1 MGRAP
6 CCDKAN
12 VKRGPWSPEEDFALK
27 NYVERHGTGGNWI
40 SLPQKAVFL
49 LFCGFYLKKNGSRV
63 SVNQARNLSKARTN
77 VWSVIA
83 SQLQGRT
90 DNDVKNYWNTKLK
103 KKILAGKITL
113 NGEKMLTSNN
123 HLQPSSSSSLAMHN
137 ASQNDNKCFSSYLIQ
152 NSTTVPMSMNV
163 NVGSSRLLPNS
174 VKLTFPGLVDSPE
187 FSVASANNPNV
198 SSSSSS
204 DVPSLPIPLAVPLDN
219 NYSSWWS
226 GNGSDEDDRFLWS
239 LDLVLPMIFS
249 MAFVFKKEPVVQLLQ
264 ALLIILF
271 LRIS

>member
-40 SLPQKAVFL
+40 SLPQKAGEFSKFL
-49 LFCGFYLKKNGSRV
+49 R
-63 SVNQARNLSKARTN
+63 Q
-77 VWSVIA
+77 WSVIA

-226 GNGSDEDDRFLWS
+226 GNGSDEDDRFFMEFGFGSSYDLFNGFCFQERTSGAAAPS
-239 LDLVLPMIFS
+239 LANYPIF
-249 MAFVFKKEPVVQLLQ
+249 EN
-264 ALLIILF
+264 F
-271 LRIS
+271 LANSSDTKPQGLYQSITN